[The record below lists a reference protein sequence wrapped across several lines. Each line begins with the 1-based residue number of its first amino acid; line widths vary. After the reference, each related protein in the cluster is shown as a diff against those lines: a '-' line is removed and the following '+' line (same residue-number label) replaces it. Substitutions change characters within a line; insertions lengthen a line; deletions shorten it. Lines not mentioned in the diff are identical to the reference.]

1 MLQEDYTTDL
11 LDMKGAEVKI
21 IQNDESHCMIEVTM
35 PRKIH
40 NCPRC
45 KATTDKIHDYRKQYI
60 TDTPILGKIF
70 KWLYHKRRYR
80 CPCCG
85 KRFAEINSFLPRY
98 HRFTNR
104 IVAYCL
110 NMLKSKCSQKDVAT
124 QSGPSQATVGRWMK
138 LLSFP
143 APSKLPEVLS
153 IDEFRGNAGGEKFQC
168 IVTDPVNKRIVDI
181 LPSRSSCKI
190 IDWIKMMKNRKEVKY
205 CVMDMNKVYFD
216 IAKTFLP
223 EAKIVIDKFHVVRY
237 CTWAFENV
245 RKRVQKK
252 LLPQDRKYFK
262 RSRRLLLARAASLSD
277 ENKQAVDI
285 MLYYSKDLSE
295 AYLLKELFYDFM
307 KSKDSKEAL
316 TLLTKFRSYAE
327 SFKLPE
333 FDACLTMLKNWQPH
347 ILNAFDCTYT
357 NGFTEGINNSIK
369 VIKRVAYGFKNFL
382 NFRTRILHSLN
393 A

>member
-1 MLQEDYTTDL
+1 MPQEDYTTDL

-21 IQNDESHCMIEVTM
+21 IQNDESLCMIEVTM
-35 PRKIH
+35 PRKMH
-40 NCPRC
+40 TCPRC
-45 KATTDKIHDYRKQYI
+45 KTTTDKIHDYRKQYV

-70 KWLYHKRRYR
+70 KWLYHKRRYC
-80 CPCCG
+80 CPCCE
-85 KRFAEINSFLPRY
+85 KRFVEMNPFLPRY

-110 NMLKSKCSQKDVAT
+110 SMLKNKGSQKDVAKL
-124 QSGPSQATVGRWMK
+124 SGSSQTTVGRWMK
-138 LLSFP
+138 LLSFS

-168 IVTDPVNKRIVDI
+168 ILTDPVNKRIVDI

-190 IDWIKMMKNRKEVKY
+190 IDWIKSMKNRKEVKY

-216 IAKTFLP
+216 IAQTFLP

-347 ILNAFDCTYT
+347 ILNAFDCTYS

-369 VIKRVAYGFKNFL
+369 VIKRVAYGFRNFL